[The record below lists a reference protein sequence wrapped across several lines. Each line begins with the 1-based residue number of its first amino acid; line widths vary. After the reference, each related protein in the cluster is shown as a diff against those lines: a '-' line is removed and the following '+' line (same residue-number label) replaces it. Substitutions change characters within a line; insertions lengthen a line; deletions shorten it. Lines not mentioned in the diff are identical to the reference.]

1 MLWFYLP
8 ENLVVWA
15 QKSRDPFIHTGNII
29 WLIPNNADEALK
41 FCSPADSFRSRSKVE
56 KSWHQKK
63 RESLWSAG
71 HQYSLWA
78 PPLTF
83 RFVAKPICLDLSRV
97 LPRVAFGPPA
107 LGFPPNLSQSPNPP
121 DPKLTSQSSH
131 TDKNYHH
138 HYHHHHRS
146 LSASL
151 YFHKGIVHW
160 LNCTEV
166 ARCCHKLITLRH
178 MEGNWL
184 KWGEYLSD
192 NQCDHQILLILISEC
207 LQK

>member
-1 MLWFYLP
+1 M
-8 ENLVVWA
+8 
-15 QKSRDPFIHTGNII
+15 
-29 WLIPNNADEALK
+29 
-41 FCSPADSFRSRSKVE
+41 E

-121 DPKLTSQSSH
+121 ILNWRHNHPTETKTIIIIITIITAHYLRHYTFTKALFIDWIVQRWLAAATNWSH
-131 TDKNYHH
+131 WDIWRGIDWNEGNIYQTINVIIKYYWSCYLNVSKNRRNRRILHH
-138 HYHHHHRS
+138 
-146 LSASL
+146 
-151 YFHKGIVHW
+151 I
-160 LNCTEV
+160 LNCTYVLDESF
-166 ARCCHKLITLRH
+166 CTKLFLAILTFPQLVSD
-178 MEGNWL
+178 L
-184 KWGEYLSD
+184 YL
-192 NQCDHQILLILISEC
+192 
-207 LQK
+207 

>member
-1 MLWFYLP
+1 M
-8 ENLVVWA
+8 
-15 QKSRDPFIHTGNII
+15 
-29 WLIPNNADEALK
+29 
-41 FCSPADSFRSRSKVE
+41 E

-97 LPRVAFGPPA
+97 LPREAFGPPA

-166 ARCCHKLITLRH
+166 ARSCYATNWSHWDIWRGIDWN
-178 MEGNWL
+178 EGNIYQTINVIIKYYWSC
-184 KWGEYLSD
+184 YLNVYKNRRIEEIKEFCIILWILHVLDESFYTKLFLDILTFPQLVSD
-192 NQCDHQILLILISEC
+192 LLVILL
-207 LQK
+207 